1 MRNSNPGGRPKKY
14 ATAAER
20 QAAYRERWAMISVRA
35 EARTKE
41 TLALIAKTCDAS
53 EADIVS
59 AAIKFYALNFD
70 ENGGW
75 KNGLIF
81 GKRLP
86 TVQDI
91 AYAAK
96 RAREAENQAFLK
108 GADDGDENG

>member
-1 MRNSNPGGRPKKY
+1 MRDENPGGRPKKY

-20 QAAYRERWAMISVRA
+20 QAAYRDRWAMISVRA

-59 AAIKFYALNFD
+59 AALKYYALNFA
-70 ENGGW
+70 GW
-75 KNGLIF
+75 QDGLVF

-86 TVQDI
+86 TVQDK

-96 RAREAENQAFLK
+96 RAREDSNREFLES
-108 GADDGDENG
+108 GD

>member
-1 MRNSNPGGRPKKY
+1 MRDENPGGRPKKY

-20 QAAYRERWAMISVRA
+20 QAAYRERWATISVRA

-59 AAIKFYALNFD
+59 AALKFYALNFA
-70 ENGGW
+70 GW
-75 KNGLIF
+75 QDGLIF

-86 TVQDI
+86 TVQDK

-96 RAREAENQAFLK
+96 RAREDANRDFLES
-108 GADDGDENG
+108 GE

>member
-1 MRNSNPGGRPKKY
+1 MRDENPGGRPRKY
-14 ATAAER
+14 ASDAER
-20 QAAYRERWAMISVRA
+20 QAAYRARWATISVRA

-41 TLALIAKTCDAS
+41 TLQLIAKTCDAT

-70 ENGGW
+70 ADGGW

-86 TVQDI
+86 TVQDKD
-91 AYAAK
+91 YAAK
-96 RAREAENQAFLK
+96 RARESANREFLESE
-108 GADDGDENG
+108 D

>member
-1 MRNSNPGGRPKKY
+1 MRDENPGGRPKKY
-14 ATAAER
+14 ANAAEK
-20 QAAYRERWAMISVRA
+20 AKAYRDRWATISVRA

-59 AAIKFYALNFD
+59 AALKFYALNFA
-70 ENGGW
+70 GW
-75 KNGLIF
+75 QDGLIF

-86 TVQDI
+86 TVQDK

-96 RAREAENQAFLK
+96 RAREIENREFLE
-108 GADDGDENG
+108 GDS

>member
-1 MRNSNPGGRPKKY
+1 MRDENPGGRPKKY

-20 QAAYRERWAMISVRA
+20 QAAYRERWATISVRA

-59 AAIKFYALNFD
+59 AALKFYALNFA
-70 ENGGW
+70 GW
-75 KNGLIF
+75 QDGLIF

-86 TVQDI
+86 TVQDK

-96 RAREAENQAFLK
+96 RAREIENREFLE
-108 GADDGDENG
+108 GDS